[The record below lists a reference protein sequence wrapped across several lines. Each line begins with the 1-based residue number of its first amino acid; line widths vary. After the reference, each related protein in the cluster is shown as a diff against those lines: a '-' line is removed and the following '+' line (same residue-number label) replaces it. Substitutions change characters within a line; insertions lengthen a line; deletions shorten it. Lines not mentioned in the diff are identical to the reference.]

1 MPTISYAQ
9 QPFVVQ
15 QASCHPHC
23 QPSEGDIVQWTVTE
37 VPAHKSVSASCQS
50 TTGGNEC
57 AFNHVVKLQD
67 NGNTVD
73 VSYFS
78 RTVSVYVTIT
88 AI

>member
-1 MPTISYAQ
+1 MPTISYSQ
-9 QPFVVQ
+9 QPFVVP

-37 VPAHKSVSASCQS
+37 VPPHTNLTVNCQS
-50 TTGGNEC
+50 PGGEC
-57 AFNHVVKLQD
+57 AFNHVVKIQD

-73 VSYFS
+73 ITYFS
-78 RTVSVYVTIT
+78 RTVSVYVTLT